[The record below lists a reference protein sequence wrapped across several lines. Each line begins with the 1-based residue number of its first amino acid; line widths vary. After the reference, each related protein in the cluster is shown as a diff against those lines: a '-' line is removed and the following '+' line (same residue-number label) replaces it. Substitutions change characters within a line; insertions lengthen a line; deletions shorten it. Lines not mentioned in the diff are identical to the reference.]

1 MTNEIDIPYRID
13 YSTKRKT
20 VAFIIERNGDVVVKA
35 PAGFSAEKIGELVKK
50 NRMQLFQKI
59 NHPQK
64 FKLNKETSSQLN
76 GRSILFGGK
85 NYKVFVDK
93 SSDNQFNFDG
103 KFIISENITEQF
115 SSKLRQ
121 WLMSEAKER
130 LMPRIIEV
138 AKKLGVEYNKISISD
153 IQLRWGSCTPK
164 NNININYRIIKAPA
178 FVSNYIIVHEL
189 THLIELNHTKEFWQI
204 VKTAYPK
211 YEEAKKWLME
221 KGDLLFR
228 E

>member
-1 MTNEIDIPYRID
+1 MTNELEIPYRID
-13 YSTKRKT
+13 FSTKRKT

-35 PAGFSAEKIGELVKK
+35 PAGFSVEKIGELVKK
-50 NRMQLFQKI
+50 NRMQLYQKI

-64 FKLNKETSSQLN
+64 IRTTKENITQLN

-93 SSDNQFNFDG
+93 ETVDQFLFNG
-103 KFIISENITEQF
+103 KFIISENITDQF
-115 SSKLRQ
+115 TLKLRN
-121 WLMSEAKER
+121 WLISEAKEK
-130 LMPRIIEV
+130 LTPKIIET
-138 AKKLGVEYNKISISD
+138 AKKLGVEYNKITVSD

-211 YEEAKKWLME
+211 YEEAKKWLLE
-221 KGDLLFR
+221 KGELLFM

>member
-1 MTNEIDIPYRID
+1 MTNELEIPYRID
-13 YSTKRKT
+13 FSTKRKT

-35 PAGFSAEKIGELVKK
+35 PEGFSVEKIGELVKK
-50 NRMQLFQKI
+50 NRMQLYQKI

-64 FKLNKETSSQLN
+64 IRANKENTFQLN

-93 SSDNQFNFDG
+93 ESADQFIFNG
-103 KFIISENITEQF
+103 KFIISENISDQF
-115 SSKLRQ
+115 SSKLRN
-121 WLMSEAKER
+121 WLISEAKEK
-130 LMPRIIEV
+130 LTPKIIET
-138 AKKLGVEYNKISISD
+138 AKKLGVEYNKITVSD

-211 YEEAKKWLME
+211 YEEAKKWLLE
-221 KGDLLFR
+221 KGELLFM

>member
-1 MTNEIDIPYRID
+1 MTNELEIPYRID
-13 YSTKRKT
+13 FSTKRKT

-35 PAGFSAEKIGELVKK
+35 PAGFSVEKIGELVKK
-50 NRMQLFQKI
+50 NRMQLYQKI

-64 FKLNKETSSQLN
+64 IRTTKENITQLN

-93 SSDNQFNFDG
+93 ETVDQFVFNG
-103 KFIISENITEQF
+103 KFIISENITDQF
-115 SSKLRQ
+115 TLKLRN
-121 WLMSEAKER
+121 WLISEAKEK
-130 LMPRIIEV
+130 LTPKIIET
-138 AKKLGVEYNKISISD
+138 AKKLGVEYNKITVSD

-211 YEEAKKWLME
+211 YEEAKKWLLE
-221 KGDLLFR
+221 KGELLFM

>member
-1 MTNEIDIPYRID
+1 MNRELEIPYRID
-13 YSTKRKT
+13 FSNKRKT
-20 VAFIIERNGDVVVKA
+20 VAFIIERNGEVVVKA

-85 NYKVFVDK
+85 NYKVFIDK
-93 SSDNQFNFDG
+93 SSVNQFVFDS
-103 KFIISENITEQF
+103 KFIISENIADQF
-115 SSKLRQ
+115 TPKLRQ

-130 LMPRIIEV
+130 LTPRIVEV
-138 AKKLGVEYNKISISD
+138 AKKLGVEYNKITISD
-153 IQLRWGSCTPK
+153 IQLRWGSCTPM

-189 THLIELNHTKEFWQI
+189 THLIVLNHTKEFWQI
-204 VKTAYPK
+204 VKIAYPK
-211 YEEAKKWLME
+211 YEEAKKWLIE
-221 KGDLLFR
+221 KGDLLFT